1 MGLLDGK
8 VAIITGATSG
18 IGARTAEVFVQ
29 QGAKILAVGRRRAL
43 GEALVARLGPAA
55 LFFEADIAEEPA
67 VAAMVDYAMTAYGKI
82 DCLFNNAGFGIPG
95 GSIATLDMDA
105 YDRLMRVNLR
115 GVTLGMKHASVIMLA
130 QGNGSIINTGSVA
143 GLRTG
148 YASQTYSAAKAAV
161 IHLTRCVAAELGE
174 KGIRVNSISPGAI
187 LTGIFGKVAG
197 LPTEVADAHLGP
209 LAARFA
215 KNQPVPRA
223 GLPDDIA
230 GAAVYL
236 ASDASTF
243 VNGHDLVVDGG
254 LIGGRPFSL
263 SSALGAEM
271 GAALREAASS

>member
-1 MGLLDGK
+1 MGSLDGK

-18 IGARTAEVFVQ
+18 IGARTAEVFVRE
-29 QGAKILAVGRRRAL
+29 GARVLAVGRRRAL
-43 GEALVARLGPAA
+43 GEALVGRLGPAA
-55 LFFEADIAEEPA
+55 QFFEADVAEEA
-67 VAAMVDYAMTAYGKI
+67 SVKAMVDRAMAVYGKI
-82 DCLFNNAGFGIPG
+82 DCLFNNAGMGIPG
-95 GSIATLDMDA
+95 GSITTLDMDV

-115 GVTLGMKHASVIMLA
+115 GVTLGMKHASVIMLD
-130 QGNGSIINTGSVA
+130 QVYGSIINTGSVA

-197 LPTEVADAHLGP
+197 LPTEVADTHLHP

-215 KNQPVPRA
+215 KTQPIPRA

-230 GAAVYL
+230 SAAVYL
-236 ASDASTF
+236 ASDASSF

-254 LIGGRPFSL
+254 LIGGRPFSV

-271 GAALREAASS
+271 GAALREAAAS

>member
-43 GEALVARLGPAA
+43 GEALAGRLGPAA
-55 LFFEADIAEEPA
+55 LFFEADVAEEPA
-67 VAAMVDYAMTAYGKI
+67 VKAMVEYAMTAYGKI

-115 GVTLGMKHASVIMLA
+115 GVTLGMKHAAVIMLE

-197 LPTEVADAHLGP
+197 LPTEMADDHLEP

-215 KNQPVPRA
+215 KYQPVPRA

-254 LIGGRPFSL
+254 LIAGRPFSL
-263 SSALGAEM
+263 SSALGAEI